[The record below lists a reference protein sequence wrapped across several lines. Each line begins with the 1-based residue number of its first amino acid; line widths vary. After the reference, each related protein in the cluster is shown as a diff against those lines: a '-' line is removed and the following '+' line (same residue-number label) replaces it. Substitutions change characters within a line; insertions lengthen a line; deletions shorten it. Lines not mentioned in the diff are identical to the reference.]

1 MKTYQ
6 DLTAVGKDESDRMEF
21 VLSAIADHKNSDE
34 YRTARDAEEYYANR
48 NVTMARYRKVLYNT
62 LGQAVPDLISPNYKL
77 SHGFFRRFVIQEVQY
92 VLSNGVIF
100 EKGETKGKLGKN
112 FDNQIQRAA
121 KKALIDS
128 VSFGFWNYDHLE
140 VFGFADTK
148 KEPGFAPLYDADTGI
163 LRAGIRYWE
172 SNSQSSR
179 FTLYEEDG
187 YTEYIKRKDEDMEV
201 LTEKQ
206 PYIKTTKRTDIGGV
220 EDVEGSNYPGFPII
234 PFYANDI
241 KESELPI
248 VRASIDCYD
257 FIKSGMANNV
267 DEASAFYWTLNNT
280 GGMDEDGDLMKFVER
295 MKLVKAVVLQ
305 EGVDA
310 QAHTIDVPVEANE
323 KLLDRLRK
331 DMYEDFMLVDVERAV
346 SGDITA
352 TGIRLA
358 YQPQD
363 DKCGDFEYCI
373 RDFIAKLFNLLGID
387 DEPSFKWNRIAN
399 QTEETQMIMT
409 AASELGTE
417 LVLKK
422 LPFLTPEEVETRL
435 KELSAEDMA
444 RFSAPVVDETTEELA
459 EG

>member
-6 DLTAVGKDESDRMEF
+6 DLTAVRKYEINRMEF

-48 NVTMARYRKVLYNT
+48 NITMARYRKVLYNT

-100 EKGETKGKLGKN
+100 EKDETKGKLGKN

-121 KKALIDS
+121 KKALIDG

-148 KEPGFAPLYDADTGI
+148 KEPGFAPLYDADTGL

-172 SNSQSSR
+172 SNSQSYR

-422 LPFLTPEEVETRL
+422 LPFLTPEEVETRM

-444 RFSAPVVDETTEELA
+444 RFSAPVIDETTEELA